1 MTKQVVNIGTSANKG
16 DGDPL
21 RTAFRKIN
29 ENFDEVYSDVKQL
42 NSVNFG
48 GGTITSDIIGTVS
61 GTDSTMLVDGNNS
74 KVVGPIESSTWTRP
88 TGDIEIEAT
97 ADNVV
102 IEAGTTVTMQHVSA
116 QDYVQVSNNGTVIYS
131 DSSIQLKT
139 AGQDIQ
145 IGYDVASGDV
155 QIGHSSSQLFV
166 NGTLTVNE
174 FAKIVPPDY
183 DTVARDGLAGLSD
196 GSLIFNT
203 DSNNLEMY
211 VGGVWKNAT
220 ATDIGDLTD
229 NGSLIP
235 ADVSDLTD
243 TTNIIPADVS
253 DLTDTTSIIPN
264 DIGDLLAGGNT
275 GDVVTKTAIGYGWT
289 APNYFGG
296 AFSDLTSTPT
306 TLAGYGITDGVALT
320 GLSVTVA
327 SAGSANL
334 SYNNLTG
341 AFTYTPPDLSSYLT
355 SVAGTVTASLVPD
368 ANEAYDLGSNALKFR
383 DLYLSGTSI
392 NLGGAT
398 ITASGATV
406 TLPANSTIGG
416 TDTISTF
423 DGAFGSL
430 TGTPTTIA
438 GYGITDAFDGAF
450 GSLTGTPTTIAGY
463 GITDAFDGDY
473 NSLSNQPTIPSAYTD
488 SDVDTHLN
496 TGSAGSNEVL
506 SWTGSDYDWVAQSGG
521 GAQTRSTATGT
532 TSSLADAAEADL
544 DITGFKSYAL
554 LTITTD
560 RAARVRL
567 YVSAATR
574 TADASR
580 AEGVDPTS
588 DAGLI
593 AEVIT
598 TGADTVII
606 SPGAYGFN
614 LESSPTT
621 TIPCRVTN
629 KSGGT
634 STVQVD
640 LNILQLEA

>member
-74 KVVGPIESSTWTRP
+74 KVVGPIESSTWTKP

-116 QDYVQVSNNGTVIYS
+116 QDYIQVSNNGTVIYS

-155 QIGHSSSQLFV
+155 QIGHNSSQLFV

-183 DTVARDGLAGLSD
+183 DTVARNGLAGLSD

-253 DLTDTTSIIPN
+253 NLTDTTSLIPN
-264 DIGDLLAGGNT
+264 DIGDLVAGGNT
-275 GDVVTKTAIGYGWT
+275 GDVLTKTALGYGFT
-289 APNYFGG
+289 APVVYALDLDDLADVSLSGGNSSGDALVYDGANY
-296 AFSDLTSTPT
+296 APVAIIDKA
-306 TLAGYGITDGVALT
+306 TLK
-320 GLSVTVA
+320 STVA
-327 SAGSANL
+327 
-334 SYNNLTG
+334 
-341 AFTYTPPDLSSYLT
+341 
-355 SVAGTVTASLVPD
+355 ASID
-368 ANEAYDLGSNALKFR
+368 FADFKTRIAAL
-383 DLYLSGTSI
+383 
-392 NLGGAT
+392 
-398 ITASGATV
+398 
-406 TLPANSTIGG
+406 
-416 TDTISTF
+416 
-423 DGAFGSL
+423 
-430 TGTPTTIA
+430 
-438 GYGITDAFDGAF
+438 
-450 GSLTGTPTTIAGY
+450 
-463 GITDAFDGDY
+463 
-473 NSLSNQPTIPSAYTD
+473 
-488 SDVDTHLN
+488 
-496 TGSAGSNEVL
+496 
-506 SWTGSDYDWVAQSGG
+506 
-521 GAQTRSTATGT
+521 
-532 TSSLADAAEADL
+532 
-544 DITGFKSYAL
+544 
-554 LTITTD
+554 
-560 RAARVRL
+560 
-567 YVSAATR
+567 
-574 TADASR
+574 
-580 AEGVDPTS
+580 
-588 DAGLI
+588 
-593 AEVIT
+593 
-598 TGADTVII
+598 
-606 SPGAYGFN
+606 
-614 LESSPTT
+614 
-621 TIPCRVTN
+621 
-629 KSGGT
+629 
-634 STVQVD
+634 
-640 LNILQLEA
+640 